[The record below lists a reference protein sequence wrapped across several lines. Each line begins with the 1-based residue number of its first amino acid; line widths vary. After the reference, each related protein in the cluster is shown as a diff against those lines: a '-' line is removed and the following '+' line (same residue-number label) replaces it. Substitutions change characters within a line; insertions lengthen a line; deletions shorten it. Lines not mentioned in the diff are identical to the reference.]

1 MHADELERAEVQQPS
16 VDINDISNIDV
27 QNPTSLGENPSNL
40 GGLRVDSKMKGPPG
54 VIS

>member
-27 QNPTSLGENPSNL
+27 QNPTNL

>member
-27 QNPTSLGENPSNL
+27 QNPTNYSNF